1 MPEGKKL
8 CGLVYYGAGYW
19 QPGGDLPW
27 PCGSKKYGLGSTSL
41 KKPPHSSTSGMEGAK
56 MAETALPHP
65 HPIAAQK
72 QTTSP
77 GDSEPYS
84 PGADL

>member
-8 CGLVYYGAGYW
+8 CGLVHYWAGYW
-19 QPGGDLPW
+19 EPGGDLPW
-27 PCGSKKYGLGSTSL
+27 PRGSKKYGLGSTSL
-41 KKPPHSSTSGMEGAK
+41 KKPPHSSTYGIKGAK
-56 MAETALPHP
+56 MAETSLLHPLP
-65 HPIAAQK
+65 ITAQK

-84 PGADL
+84 PGAGL